1 MLIHPAE
8 HWPARRSP
16 QFGYRMRGRRS
27 ISELLRPSQ
36 ESSSSLK
43 GQFVTCENR
52 NGSTREEVDSGKGC
66 PGFWKKLQPLDRAPR
81 GERSGRDPV
90 QPARRS
96 VSPPGERPEELITP
110 PVYYLHHILWQTPRK
125 FRNTPP
131 EYGVS
136 LPAPQRRS
144 RSPDRRS
151 PLPAGPEYSVRSS
164 P

>member
-1 MLIHPAE
+1 MDKIIAAGEPAEPRLNPVPDGAVVRRRPEEVGQRSERARMLIHPAE

-96 VSPPGERPEELITP
+96 ASPPVDRPEELITP
-110 PVYYLHHILWQTPRK
+110 PVYY
-125 FRNTPP
+125 
-131 EYGVS
+131 Y
-136 LPAPQRRS
+136 
-144 RSPDRRS
+144 
-151 PLPAGPEYSVRSS
+151 
-164 P
+164 